1 MPEWTYD
8 YSPTLKMKF
17 AVRVRNGLKEAYTED
32 KVYYNDYEI
41 TALKKTGELP
51 LAVHIIK
58 KLFNGIILSTSNEK
72 L

>member
-51 LAVHIIK
+51 LEVHLVK
-58 KLFNGIILSTSNEK
+58 KLFNGIILFTAKER